1 MIHLE
6 SVSRLKIIN
15 RPLKKRLYRKERIIM
30 DVVESYLATEDYE
43 NKYEY
48 EKVDDPKRVVS
59 DPQFPKKNII
69 RLSKVE
75 KVVYCIIILVA
86 IIFAFAIVYSIT
98 TVQSTSHKSA
108 QLKAGNDRM
117 KDKIGELRQKV
128 SELSKADLVKSIAK
142 KKGLSVNDE
151 RVKKTD

>member
-1 MIHLE
+1 MAGAE
-6 SVSRLKIIN
+6 
-15 RPLKKRLYRKERIIM
+15 P
-30 DVVESYLATEDYE
+30 YLAIEEYE
-43 NKYEY
+43 NE
-48 EKVDDPKRVVS
+48 EVDAPKRGTS

-75 KVVYCIIILVA
+75 KIVYCVIVLVA

-98 TVQSTSHKSA
+98 MVQSTNHESA
-108 QLKAGNDRM
+108 QLKAENDRM
-117 KDKIGELRQKV
+117 KDKVGELRQKV
-128 SELSKADLVKSIAK
+128 IELSKVDRVKSIAK

>member
-1 MIHLE
+1 MAGAE
-6 SVSRLKIIN
+6 
-15 RPLKKRLYRKERIIM
+15 P
-30 DVVESYLATEDYE
+30 YLAIEE
-43 NKYEY
+43 YEY
-48 EKVDDPKRVVS
+48 EEVDAPKRGAS

-75 KVVYCIIILVA
+75 KIVYCVIILVA

-98 TVQSTSHKSA
+98 TVQSTNHESA
-108 QLKAGNDRM
+108 QLKAENDRM
-117 KDKIGELRQKV
+117 KDKVGELRQKV
-128 SELSKADLVKSIAK
+128 SELSKADRVKSIAK